1 MSAALTLVLIVAVA
15 YLATHVAFDWIA
27 RRLLIVSG
35 AEYLLLGLL
44 LGPQVSGVLDEAT
57 LASFAP
63 FTTLALGWI
72 GAIVGTQ
79 FYLPELVR
87 IRGIVYRL
95 AFVEALITLTFV
107 AGLMTVAIAW
117 LFDLSYFEAAIPG
130 VALGAIA
137 AVAAPT
143 GIQVIASRIGRR
155 TPVVLQLEVTTA
167 LDAAVAITVVGV
179 LMCVNHPSPSDDVRA
194 LTTTEW
200 VVISMGIGVVGG
212 VLFHLFLGEERN
224 IDRLFISLTGAIILS
239 SGAASYLELS
249 PILPAMIV
257 GAILVNTSGNREEIE
272 RTLLS
277 AERPFY
283 FVLLIFAGAT
293 WTPSLRAW
301 LLPVLLFLAARAAG
315 KIGGARLATRLS
327 DETEKLGLDWG
338 RALLGQGGLAIAIG
352 LDYLQHDRLP
362 FTNIVFTASVAS
374 VLLTDLSSA
383 HLVRSVVMPF
393 VTRQLG
399 PDTPRWLT
407 GEGSAKSGESADAR
421 ATKSTPEKTEEP
433 GSPRGESGRAGA
445 TSGSTGAKRTA
456 TNDTGAADTA
466 PRPPSAGEEQ

>member
-87 IRGIVYRL
+87 INGIVYRL
-95 AFVEALITLTFV
+95 AFVEAIITLSFV
-107 AGLMTVAIAW
+107 SGLMTVAMAW
-117 LFDLSYFEAAIPG
+117 LFDMSYLSAAIPG
-130 VALGAIA
+130 LALGAIA
-137 AVAAPT
+137 AIAAPT

-155 TPVVLQLEVTTA
+155 TPVVHQLEVTTA
-167 LDAAVAITVVGV
+167 VDAAVAIAMIGL
-179 LMCVNHPSPSDDVRA
+179 LMCFDHPSPSELVRP
-194 LTTTEW
+194 LTTVEW
-200 VVISMGIGVVGG
+200 FVVTLGIGLVGG
-212 VLFHLFLGEERN
+212 VLFHLFLGSERDS
-224 IDRLFISLTGAIILS
+224 DRLFISLAGAIILA
-239 SGAASYLELS
+239 SGAAAYLELS
-249 PILPAMIV
+249 PLLPATLV
-257 GAILVNTSGNREEIE
+257 GAILINTSGNREEIE

-293 WTPSLRAW
+293 WSPSLRAW
-301 LLPVLLFLAARAAG
+301 ILPVLLFLAARAAG
-315 KIGGARLATRLS
+315 KIGGARLATRLN
-327 DETEKLGLDWG
+327 DQTDQLGLDWG
-338 RALLGQGGLAIAIG
+338 RGLLGQGGLAIAIA
-352 LDYLQHDRLP
+352 LDYLQHERMPL
-362 FTNIVFTASVAS
+362 TNIVFTATVAS
-374 VLLTDLSSA
+374 VLLTDLSAA

-393 VTRQLG
+393 VTRRVGAERARWILG
-399 PDTPRWLT
+399 ADQPPRTTRTSVEPPSGSSSFASAEPTQTPSLTPPSPPSPPT
-407 GEGSAKSGESADAR
+407 GEPTPPPSRPPPPTSAPD
-421 ATKSTPEKTEEP
+421 
-433 GSPRGESGRAGA
+433 
-445 TSGSTGAKRTA
+445 
-456 TNDTGAADTA
+456 A
-466 PRPPSAGEEQ
+466 PREES

>member
-27 RRLLIVSG
+27 RRFLVVSG
-35 AEYLLLGLL
+35 AEYLVLGLL
-44 LGPQVSGVLDEAT
+44 LGPQVSGVLDVET

-87 IRGIVYRL
+87 IKGIVYRL
-95 AFVEALITLTFV
+95 AFVEAVITLTFV

-117 LFDLSYFEAAIPG
+117 LFGMSYFEAAIPG

-143 GIQVIASRIGRR
+143 GIQVIATRIGRR
-155 TPVVLQLEVTTA
+155 TPVVHQLEVTTA
-167 LDAAVAITVVGV
+167 IDAVVAITVVGV
-179 LMCVNHPSPSDDVRA
+179 LMCVSHPGPGASLRA
-194 LTTTEW
+194 LTITEW
-200 VVISMGIGVVGG
+200 IVVSVGIGVVGG
-212 VLFHLFLGEERN
+212 ILFHLFLGGERD

-257 GAILVNTSGNREEIE
+257 GAILINTSGNREEIE

-293 WTPSLRAW
+293 WSPSLRAW
-301 LLPVLLFLAARAAG
+301 ILPVLLFLAARAAG
-315 KIGGARLATRLS
+315 KIGGARLATRLN
-327 DETEKLGLDWG
+327 DQTEQLGLDWG
-338 RALLGQGGLAIAIG
+338 RGLLGQGGLAIAIA
-352 LDYLQHDRLP
+352 LDYLQHERMPL
-362 FTNIVFTASVAS
+362 TNIVFTATVAS
-374 VLLTDLSSA
+374 VLLTDLSAA

-393 VTRQLG
+393 VTRRVG
-399 PDTPRWLT
+399 AERARWLLGADQPPRT
-407 GEGSAKSGESADAR
+407 TRTSVAPLAGSSEPTAAEPSRASPAPTSARPSPPAV
-421 ATKSTPEKTEEP
+421 EP
-433 GSPRGESGRAGA
+433 
-445 TSGSTGAKRTA
+445 T
-456 TNDTGAADTA
+456 TA
-466 PRPPSAGEEQ
+466 PSAPPAPTPAPGEES

>member
-27 RRLLIVSG
+27 RRFLVVSG
-35 AEYLLLGLL
+35 AEYLVLGLL
-44 LGPQVSGVLDEAT
+44 LGPQVSGVLDAET
-57 LASFAP
+57 LASFSP

-87 IRGIVYRL
+87 IKGIVYRL
-95 AFVEALITLTFV
+95 AFVEAVITLVFV
-107 AGLMTVAIAW
+107 AALMTVAIAW
-117 LFDLSYFEAAIPG
+117 LFGMSYVESAIPG
-130 VALGAIA
+130 IALGAIA

-143 GIQVIASRIGRR
+143 GIQVIATRMGRR
-155 TPVVLQLEVTTA
+155 TPIVHQLEVTTA
-167 LDAAVAITVVGV
+167 LDAVVAISVLGV
-179 LMCVNHPSPSDDVRA
+179 LMCVSHPGPSEAVRA

-200 VVISMGIGVVGG
+200 VVVSAGIGVVGG
-212 VLFHLFLGEERN
+212 ILFHLFLGGERN
-224 IDRLFISLTGAIILS
+224 IDRLFISLIGAIILS

-283 FVLLIFAGAT
+283 FVLLIFAGAM

-301 LLPVLLFLAARAAG
+301 ILPVLLFLAARAAG

-327 DETEKLGLDWG
+327 DQSKNLGLDWG

-352 LDYLQHDRLP
+352 LDYLQHERLP
-362 FTNIVFTASVAS
+362 LPNIVFTAAVAS

-383 HLVRSVVMPF
+383 HLVRSVVTPF
-393 VTRQLG
+393 VTRHMG
-399 PDTPRWLT
+399 PDAARWLT
-407 GEGSAKSGESADAR
+407 GEQPAGR
-421 ATKSTPEKTEEP
+421 NATPPKKVAPVPEE
-433 GSPRGESGRAGA
+433 R
-445 TSGSTGAKRTA
+445 
-456 TNDTGAADTA
+456 
-466 PRPPSAGEEQ
+466 